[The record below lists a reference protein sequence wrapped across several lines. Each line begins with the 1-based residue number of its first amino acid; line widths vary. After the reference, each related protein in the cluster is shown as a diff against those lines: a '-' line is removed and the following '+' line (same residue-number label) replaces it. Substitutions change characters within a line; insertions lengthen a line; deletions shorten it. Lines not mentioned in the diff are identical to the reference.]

1 MLDVLQ
7 ACGQNVG
14 QDFGTGGI
22 GVMQDPFGLFIKTL
36 SQTPNSQRQYANL
49 LMAKAAERPAVL
61 RFSNPLIPEIGGHA
75 LGLGLQFPADTNA
88 VTNGTAS
95 SSESGDSLMSRVQGR
110 QWRGS
115 IVGEIA
121 DDDGIFDDAEGE
133 REEQTWTDN
142 TIWVPSSEEDVAELT
157 GVAGSAWDEK
167 E

>member
-14 QDFGTGGI
+14 QDFGIGGV
-22 GVMQDPFGLFIKTL
+22 GVTQDPFGLFIKTL

-49 LMAKAAERPAVL
+49 LLAKAAERPAVL
-61 RFSNPLIPEIGGHA
+61 RFSNPLMPEIGGHA
-75 LGLGLQFPADTNA
+75 LGLGLQFPTDPNT

-95 SSESGDSLMSRVQGR
+95 SSESEDSLMPPLQER

-121 DDDGIFDDAEGE
+121 DDGAVFDDAEGE
-133 REEQTWTDN
+133 SEEQTWTDN
-142 TIWVPSSEEDVAELT
+142 TIWVLSSDEGVAELT
-157 GVAGSAWDEK
+157 GVAGSAWDGK